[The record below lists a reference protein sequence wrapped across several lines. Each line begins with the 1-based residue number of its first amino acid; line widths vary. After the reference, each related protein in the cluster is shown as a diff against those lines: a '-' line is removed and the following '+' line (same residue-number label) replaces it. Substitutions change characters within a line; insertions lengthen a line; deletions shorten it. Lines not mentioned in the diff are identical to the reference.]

1 MADHPLKSLSLHE
14 KLSYFYCAYVREETV
29 DPDVDVH
36 AVRLWEKIKV
46 SRRKCRERVA
56 FLLQHVENVSQSQVR
71 HLDSTYRAK
80 RELILLAEGTIGPA
94 SSGRADN
101 VLAQVESARI
111 NNELLQDCGALSVF
125 SQHLQRSIHAFRTL
139 NFQHLDVDQVDTM
152 IRELQQDMVLMFML
166 ILFNANRQNASF
178 DRQLLFLG
186 TSAPTYTLVAIIDCL
201 IQMNVLPGFP
211 IKRLLMLFHEWFAA
225 ILGDSVALDKL
236 KLLRKSR
243 HPDVDKNVLA
253 DETSGLRLCKSF
265 KEFTDPQ
272 SAALDPQDAYYLQKK
287 RFAKIRREIHDKYRH
302 RPHHEMKSKAS
313 SDVELTASPIH
324 ELDDEWEARC
334 ELVYQLLLPRMHDLT
349 AFLSNLVILS
359 CGSALNARDKKTF
372 YSRRSSA
379 AEQMGYGL
387 GDFAAHMD
395 GAGMGEAGADGVYW
409 KWILREKAIVLD
421 LASALILLM
430 LKQFRCSHVCK
441 GEYVAHFFL
450 DANLVATLTKFMNK
464 DLATYLQVA
473 RQEGDD
479 QRTGLWAL
487 EIDLMRKSNIR
498 SEDNQNEFAIQPTRI
513 ITSILRILQKMTK
526 RKPNVIKNALCRSSS
541 IVWLKRVVSLGVPV
555 PRLYALK
562 LVKSQAKYLG
572 HQWVR
577 KYTCFNLLTDVY
589 IHVRPEL
596 DDDWLRYE
604 DEDLSKPP
612 QQDSVERLLFGEMQ
626 AYHHKHYWETFGSKP
641 LPTGASIVVEAFR
654 ELDSEIF
661 DPDGGRLSKNFQEI
675 KLDPVQ
681 FCQQYE
687 KWLDAEGIKA
697 ESTPESVPLPIF

>member
-14 KLSYFYCAYVREETV
+14 KLSYFYCAYAREEAI
-29 DPDVDVH
+29 DPEVDVH

-80 RELILLAEGTIGPA
+80 RELLLLAEGTIGPTA
-94 SSGRADN
+94 SSGRTDN
-101 VLAQVESARI
+101 ALAQAESARI

-125 SQHLQRSIHAFRTL
+125 SEHLQRSIHAFRTL
-139 NFQHLDVDQVDTM
+139 NFQHLDMDQVDTM

-186 TSAPTYTLVAIIDCL
+186 TSAPSYTLVAIIDCL

-225 ILGDSVALDKL
+225 ILGDTVALDKL
-236 KLLRKSR
+236 KLLR
-243 HPDVDKNVLA
+243 
-253 DETSGLRLCKSF
+253 SF
-265 KEFTDPQ
+265 KEFTD
-272 SAALDPQDAYYLQKK
+272 SHSMALDPQDAYYLQKR
-287 RFAKIRREIHDKYRH
+287 RFAKIRQEIHD
-302 RPHHEMKSKAS
+302 
-313 SDVELTASPIH
+313 
-324 ELDDEWEARC
+324 
-334 ELVYQLLLPRMHDLT
+334 
-349 AFLSNLVILS
+349 N
-359 CGSALNARDKKTF
+359 
-372 YSRRSSA
+372 
-379 AEQMGYGL
+379 
-387 GDFAAHMD
+387 
-395 GAGMGEAGADGVYW
+395 
-409 KWILREKAIVLD
+409 
-421 LASALILLM
+421 
-430 LKQFRCSHVCK
+430 HVCK

-450 DANLVATLTKFMNK
+450 DANLVSTLTKFMNK
-464 DLATYLQVA
+464 DLATYLQVP
-473 RQEGDD
+473 RQESDD

-487 EIDLMRKSNIR
+487 EIDIMRKNNIR
-498 SEDNQNEFAIQPTRI
+498 SEDSQNEFAIQPTRI

-526 RKPNVIKNALCRSSS
+526 RKPNVIKNAL
-541 IVWLKRVVSLGVPV
+541 LVSLGVSV

-612 QQDSVERLLFGEMQ
+612 QQDSKHLTTHISQVLANLLGVSSFKRRQSSPNTTRCDLRIPCRLLISIISLQLLLAWPIKQPGFFKRDTTRSLLPRGCGIWRALMWKQHIRGILGNGIDSHHLPGWRRRFFTLWRIVGMVENVSYFGDDFGQKIDLTVRIREILRNYPEGTSIFKEMVQNADDAGATEVAFCLDYRHHAAERL
-626 AYHHKHYWETFGSKP
+626 AYGKLKDFQGPALLVYNNATFSETDFESIQV
-641 LPTGASIVVEAFR
+641 PTFHSMAI
-654 ELDSEIF
+654 L
-661 DPDGGRLSKNFQEI
+661 
-675 KLDPVQ
+675 
-681 FCQQYE
+681 
-687 KWLDAEGIKA
+687 
-697 ESTPESVPLPIF
+697 